1 MAVTFSDEVM
11 RAMGFREFAVGES
24 VAAAFSS
31 VTVYEARGIALATG
45 TTHVTAGTVANVA
58 YRLAASP
65 SVNEGCLALLNDTF
79 TDNEEEWRVEKKCQG
94 PFVLVQVGPTAE
106 HTCSNGRLKTEA
118 DGSTTTFDCFP
129 AVRAELAQL
138 ETQALP
144 AILSALTCAL
154 NEDDKYVVLRKVVRA
169 SAGRTS
175 TGLLVRDIR
184 IELQAE
190 AHTAYNLPL
199 AGLMQKL
206 EAAKSI
212 APNLNPKASRF
223 FALGLGED
231 DQLKK
236 FLYFFLAIEV
246 ETHAAFGRIDHE
258 AGIKKLTST
267 TTSQRESTVHLLRT
281 QADQLRNL
289 YDRFVWCAACTW
301 TNLPEADVVQF
312 KKLKQ
317 ARDNIAHGSTSEPPT
332 GFARS
337 AELLARK
344 ILWPAS

>member
-1 MAVTFSDEVM
+1 MSVTFSDEIM

-31 VTVYEARGIALATG
+31 VTVYETRGIVLETG
-45 TTHVTAGTVANVA
+45 TTHVTAGTVAGVA

-65 SVNEGCLALLNDTF
+65 GVNEGCLALLNDTF
-79 TDNEEEWRVEKKCQG
+79 TDNEEEWRVKTKCQG
-94 PFVLVQVGPTAE
+94 PFVLVQIGPTAE
-106 HTCSNGRLKTEA
+106 HACSNGRLKTEV

-129 AVRAELAQL
+129 VVRAELAQL
-138 ETQALP
+138 EARALP
-144 AILSALTCAL
+144 AILSALTCTL
-154 NEDDKYVVLRKVVRA
+154 NEDGKYVALRKVARA
-169 SAGRTS
+169 TVGHTS

-184 IELQAE
+184 IEIQAD
-190 AHTAYNLPL
+190 AHTAHNLPL
-199 AGLMQKL
+199 AGLIQKL
-206 EAAKSI
+206 DAVKSI
-212 APNLNPKASRF
+212 APNLNQKASRF

-236 FLYFFLAIEV
+236 FLYFFLALEV

-258 AGIKKLTST
+258 AVIKNLISST
-267 TTSQRESTVHLLRT
+267 ALHRESTVRLMRT

-289 YDRFVWCAACTW
+289 YDRFVWCAACAW
-301 TNLPEADVVQF
+301 TSLSEAEVVQF
-312 KKLKQ
+312 KELKQ
-317 ARDNIAHGSTSEPPT
+317 ARDNIAHGSISEPPA

>member
-1 MAVTFSDEVM
+1 MAVTFSDELM

-24 VAAAFSS
+24 VTATFSS

-45 TTHVTAGTVANVA
+45 TTHVTAGTVAKIA

-65 SVNEGCLALLNDTF
+65 SVNEGCLALFNDTF
-79 TDNEEEWRVEKKCQG
+79 IENEEEWKTKTKCQG

-106 HTCSNGRLKTEA
+106 HTCGNGRLKAEA

-138 ETQALP
+138 EARALP
-144 AILSALTCAL
+144 AILSALTCTL
-154 NEDDKYVVLRKVVRA
+154 NEDGKYVALRKVERA
-169 SAGRTS
+169 AAGRTS
-175 TGLLVRDIR
+175 TGLVVHDIR
-184 IELQAE
+184 MEFRAE
-190 AHTAYNLPL
+190 GYTSYNLPL

-206 EAAKSI
+206 EVVTSL
-212 APNLNPKASRF
+212 APTLNPKASRF

-236 FLYFFLAIEV
+236 FLYFFLALEV

-258 AGIKKLTST
+258 AGVKKLIST
-267 TTSQRESTVHLLRT
+267 TTSQRESTVRLLQT
-281 QADQLRNL
+281 KADQLRNL

-301 TNLPEADVVQF
+301 TNLSEADVVQF
-312 KKLKQ
+312 KNLKQ
-317 ARDNIAHGSTSEPPT
+317 ARDEIAHGSASEPPA

>member
-11 RAMGFREFAVGES
+11 RVMGFREFAVGES

-45 TTHVTAGTVANVA
+45 TTHVTAGTVASVA

-65 SVNEGCLALLNDTF
+65 GVNEGCLALLNDTF
-79 TDNEEEWRVEKKCQG
+79 AENEEEWRAETKCQG

-106 HTCSNGRLKTEA
+106 HTCSNGLLKAEA

-138 ETQALP
+138 EARALP
-144 AILSALTCAL
+144 AILSALTCTL
-154 NEDDKYVVLRKVVRA
+154 NEGGKFVALRKVARA
-169 SAGRTS
+169 TAGRTS
-175 TGLLVRDIR
+175 TGLVVRDIR
-184 IELQAE
+184 IELRAE
-190 AHTAYNLPL
+190 AYTSYNLPL

-206 EAAKSI
+206 EAVTSL
-212 APNLNPKASRF
+212 APTLNPKASRF

-236 FLYFFLAIEV
+236 FLYFFLALEV

-267 TTSQRESTVHLLRT
+267 TTSQRESTVRLLRT

-312 KKLKQ
+312 KELKK
-317 ARDNIAHGSTSEPPT
+317 ARDDIAHGSTSEPPA